1 MAKHLDIMKQLA
13 MVREMIKKS
22 GIQKSSATEA
32 RMFLAGAAQ
41 PNKGLTFKAPLAES
55 VHLKNYF

>member
-1 MAKHLDIMKQLA
+1 MKQLA